1 MFGFNKKK
9 KYSDNYLEAILK
21 CADRRG
27 YLPFSEGFPQV
38 PEIEARHI
46 LNTSTIFRSNYMQN
60 IPVSDFATGA
70 YNAMRFSFAYGVIM
84 ATVWHLDFGSFDTLD
99 FDVDLREIETAMK
112 ALEFDKEEYEDFVKD
127 LMDEFFEIISS
138 KENPDPRLDLNLA
151 LSAVQTV
158 GSAMFLKKAG
168 FK

>member
-9 KYSDNYLEAILK
+9 NHSVNYLEAMLK

-27 YLPFSEGFPQV
+27 YLPFSEGFPHV
-38 PEIEARHI
+38 PEIDARHTQ
-46 LNTSTIFRSNYMQN
+46 NMSTIFRSNYMQN

-84 ATVWHLDFGSFDTLD
+84 AAVWHLDFGSFDALG

-112 ALEFDKEEYEDFVKD
+112 ALEFDKEEYEEFVKNM
-127 LMDEFFEIISS
+127 MDDFFEIISN
-138 KENPDPRLDLNLA
+138 KENPDPRLDLNQA

-158 GSAMFLKKAG
+158 GSAIFLKRAG